1 MKKLIY
7 LFAAI
12 LLSVIV
18 YASIVSKP
26 ITYRPKT
33 NAEKLHA
40 AIILYADSFN
50 VPLNIAF
57 NVARIETGYL
67 GPHHESYNHKQVS
80 HAGAVGAMQIMP
92 QYASYF
98 AGFPVKRNE
107 LKDSIDLNVYISMK
121 VLSSHY
127 KKYKDW
133 KKVLGAYNTG
143 KPVINKY
150 ARNGVETNY
159 LDYWVKPK
167 NKSNQNDTIIL
178 DEEVPTLFT
187 MW

>member
-7 LFAAI
+7 LFAAT

-18 YASIVSKP
+18 YASIVNKP
-26 ITYRPKT
+26 IPVKAKT

-167 NKSNQNDTIIL
+167 NKSNENDTIIL
-178 DEEVPTLFT
+178 DEEIPTLFT